1 MQVQMPFCPSNL
13 SWFSLKPEMYSIVDR
28 RKKLLVYKFA
38 AMNGWSRLK
47 VINHLSMAKAF
58 RFGHKLVQFEVMKK
72 PNDSRAL
79 SLW

>member
-1 MQVQMPFCPSNL
+1 MLFFLTNL
-13 SWFSLKPEMYSIVDR
+13 SWFLLKPEMYSIVER

-38 AMNGWSRLK
+38 AMNFWSRNWLK
-47 VINHLSMAKAF
+47 LSHLSMAKAF
-58 RFGHKLVQFEVMKK
+58 RFGHKMVQFEVMKK